1 MSLLEVIDE
10 SFCLNDPAAAFLELI
25 KADPP
30 SLLIFAIND
39 LSSGV
44 GFFKNLRRL
53 SNSSSFFLF
62 LLSVNMFIRYINSI
76 GKYGADCLADDS
88 SKDGCSDMYRMLSQI
103 SRAKDEN
110 RSKYEYENNLL
121 LNDFNHNKIKQAANA
136 HYKSYT

>member
-1 MSLLEVIDE
+1 MRIDSSQFCSVTEPVIANA
-10 SFCLNDPAAAFLELI
+10 L
-25 KADPP
+25 
-30 SLLIFAIND
+30 
-39 LSSGV
+39 G
-44 GFFKNLRRL
+44 G
-53 SNSSSFFLF
+53 
-62 LLSVNMFIRYINSI
+62 INSMS
-76 GKYGADCLADDS
+76 KYGADCLADDS